1 MDAIAFGGIISIIG
15 FLSQAPQNEMLN
27 VAILAFGKGAV
38 VRGIMISS
46 KQQLQEAVTF
56 IGARNLDI
64 PVKKTFEFSC
74 DQVVE
79 AFSYMAS
86 GQHID
91 KICIVF

>member
-1 MDAIAFGGIISIIG
+1 
-15 FLSQAPQNEMLN
+15 MLN

-38 VRGIMISS
+38 VRGIMVSS

-64 PVKKTFEFSC
+64 PVERAFEFSC

-79 AFSYMAS
+79 ALSYMAS

-91 KICIVF
+91 KICFVF